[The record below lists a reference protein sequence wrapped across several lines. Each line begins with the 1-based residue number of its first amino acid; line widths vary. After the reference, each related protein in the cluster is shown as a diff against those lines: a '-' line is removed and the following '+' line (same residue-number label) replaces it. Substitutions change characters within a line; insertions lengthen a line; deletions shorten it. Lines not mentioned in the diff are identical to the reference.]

1 MKLMIQPARVRR
13 RAVALAAAAAS
24 AVVGL
29 AALAGPAAAATSV
42 QIDDGT
48 LQIKGDAAGNKLAL
62 VNQPAAFALDLGA
75 DGTPEFT
82 IDRAAFTAVEI
93 AAGNG
98 DDEVTVVNGGGASD
112 KPITIDGGA
121 GNDTLRGSA
130 ASETLIGGSGDD
142 VVDGNLGADVARL
155 GSGDDHFQW
164 DPGDASDTVEGQGGA
179 DVLDFNASNASE
191 IVDIAADGSRV
202 RLTRNIGSVTL
213 DLDALEQ
220 VRLRALAGTDQ
231 ITVGDL
237 AGTGLRLADI
247 DLGSSTGDGD
257 NAADTVVAVGTDGP
271 DGFAVGEAA
280 GKVLVDG
287 RAADVQ
293 VSGSDA
299 QDRVRVAS
307 LGEADT
313 ITSAVGVPGPAS
325 VEVDGGDGADRAIS
339 KGTTADDTV
348 AVQPNGG
355 AVAVSAPGSGVVN
368 HIAVE
373 SLAVQGFD
381 GADTL
386 SAGNGIGTLTE
397 LTLDGGEGGDKV
409 LGGDGADTLLGGPG
423 DDLVDGNRG
432 ADVAKLGVGDDRF
445 QWDPGDANDTVEGQ
459 GGSDALDFNA
469 SNASEQIDVT
479 RNGGRV
485 RLTRNIGAV
494 TMDFDDVESLLVRVL
509 GGQDG
514 VTVGDLAATDLLTAD
529 VDLSATGG
537 GGDSQQD
544 TVVVNG
550 RELADVVDVTRSGE
564 QVLVSGLRTLTRI
577 SGSES
582 LNDTLRLNTLGG
594 FDRVTIDP
602 DAELLI
608 TPVVDLGTGQ

>member
-1 MKLMIQPARVRR
+1 MKAMIQPARVRH
-13 RAVALAAAAAS
+13 RALAPAAAAW

-48 LQIKGDAAGNKLAL
+48 LQIRGDAASNKLAL
-62 VNQPAAFALDLGA
+62 VNQSAAFALDLGA

-98 DDEVTVVNGGGASD
+98 DDEVAVVNGGGAPD
-112 KPITIDGGA
+112 KPITVDGGA

-130 ASETLIGGSGDD
+130 APETLIGGSGDD

-155 GSGDDHFQW
+155 GSGNDHFQW
-164 DPGDASDTVEGQGGA
+164 DPGDASDNVEGQGGT
-179 DVLDFNASNASE
+179 DVLDSNASNAPE
-191 IVDIAADGSRV
+191 IVDISANGSRV
-202 RLTRNIGSVTL
+202 RLTRNVGSVTM

-220 VRLRALAGTDQ
+220 VRIRALGGTDQ

-237 AGTGLRLADI
+237 AGTGVRLADV
-247 DLGSSTGDGD
+247 DLGSSTGEGD

-271 DGFAVGEAA
+271 DRFAVGDAA

-293 VSGSDA
+293 VSGGDA
-299 QDRVRVAS
+299 QDRIRIAT
-307 LGEADT
+307 LGEADM

-339 KGTTADDTV
+339 RGTPADDTV
-348 AVQPNGG
+348 AVQANGG
-355 AVAVSAPGSGVVN
+355 AVAVSAPGAGVVN

-373 SLAVQGFD
+373 SVAVQGLD

-386 SAGNGIGTLTE
+386 SAGNGIGTLTQ
-397 LTLDGGEGGDKV
+397 LTLDGGERGDAV
-409 LGGDGADTLLGGPG
+409 LGGDGADTLIGGSG

-432 ADVAKLGVGDDRF
+432 ADVAKLGLGDDRF

-469 SNASEQIDVT
+469 SNAPEQVDVN

-485 RLTRNIGAV
+485 RLTRNIAAV
-494 TMDFDDVESLLVRVL
+494 TMDVDDVESLLVRAL

-514 VTVGDLAATDLLTAD
+514 ITVGDLTGTDLVTAD

-564 QVLVSGLRTLTRI
+564 QVLVSGLRTQTRI

-594 FDRVTIDP
+594 FDQVAIDP

-608 TPVVDLGTGQ
+608 TPVVDLGAGQ

>member
-1 MKLMIQPARVRR
+1 MKLVIQPARVRR
-13 RAVALAAAAAS
+13 RAVALAAAAS
-24 AVVGL
+24 AAAVGL

-271 DGFAVGEAA
+271 DRFASATRPARCSSTAA
-280 GKVLVDG
+280 LPTCRCPAATCRTGSASRRWARPTRS
-287 RAADVQ
+287 RAP
-293 VSGSDA
+293 SGS
-299 QDRVRVAS
+299 QVPRAS
-307 LGEADT
+307 RSTAAT
-313 ITSAVGVPGPAS
+313 APTARSP
-325 VEVDGGDGADRAIS
+325 RARPP
-339 KGTTADDTV
+339 TTRSPSSPTA
-348 AVQPNGG
+348 ALSP
-355 AVAVSAPGSGVVN
+355 SPHRAPGS
-368 HIAVE
+368 
-373 SLAVQGFD
+373 
-381 GADTL
+381 
-386 SAGNGIGTLTE
+386 
-397 LTLDGGEGGDKV
+397 
-409 LGGDGADTLLGGPG
+409 
-423 DDLVDGNRG
+423 
-432 ADVAKLGVGDDRF
+432 
-445 QWDPGDANDTVEGQ
+445 
-459 GGSDALDFNA
+459 
-469 SNASEQIDVT
+469 
-479 RNGGRV
+479 
-485 RLTRNIGAV
+485 
-494 TMDFDDVESLLVRVL
+494 
-509 GGQDG
+509 
-514 VTVGDLAATDLLTAD
+514 
-529 VDLSATGG
+529 
-537 GGDSQQD
+537 
-544 TVVVNG
+544 
-550 RELADVVDVTRSGE
+550 
-564 QVLVSGLRTLTRI
+564 
-577 SGSES
+577 
-582 LNDTLRLNTLGG
+582 
-594 FDRVTIDP
+594 
-602 DAELLI
+602 
-608 TPVVDLGTGQ
+608 